1 MSPLASL
8 SSGFSAQSQSFATSN
23 GSGALSGSRSIGLIV
38 GIVAVLFVAIIAV
51 VVVVRVIVSRQKTS
65 GSNHSGSDG
74 GPPTVDF
81 VSQTYSDTVTVT
93 PTESFTRDSGELMR
107 SFPKTTF
114 SIDTPLVS
122 LY

>member
-1 MSPLASL
+1 VQFPLS
-8 SSGFSAQSQSFATSN
+8 TSN
-23 GSGALSGSRSIGLIV
+23 GNAALSGNHSIGLIV
-38 GIVAVLFVAIIAV
+38 GVVVVLFVAVIAV
-51 VVVVRVIVSRQKTS
+51 VGVVVRVIVSRQKTS
-65 GSNHSGSDG
+65 GFNHSGSDD

-114 SIDTPLVS
+114 SIDTPLIS